1 MTKNLKS
8 TYKLLSLSAL
18 VAIAATSCG
27 SDSFK
32 VKGTIEGADKQPVV
46 LEKADWSGRWQ
57 AVDSTR
63 TSGSGKFDI
72 SFAAPVAPEVF
83 RLRFGDDYVYFPVDS
98 TETVTVN
105 STARAFGH
113 DFTLS
118 GSEQAVD
125 LMAFEKEAMGLAAVA
140 DPDSAARFKR
150 KVFDLYI
157 RDRQGGLISYYVLTK
172 IIDGKPLYDPSDL
185 DDVRYYSAVAT
196 AFRQYKPDD
205 PRTKLLEEVALE
217 GMRRRNSAA
226 GKKAVIE
233 AQELRVVDIIL
244 PDSESAERSLS
255 ELVGKGR
262 PVIVAFTALGLEN
275 APADN
280 RRLNELRSQRGADI
294 YMVCLDADQYA
305 WRTAARN
312 LPWTTV
318 YAAEGANSRA
328 LRDYNVTELPT
339 YFIYNAAG
347 DLTDRCAGVEELA
360 RKL

>member
-1 MTKNLKS
+1 MRKNIKS
-8 TYKLLSLSAL
+8 AYKLLFFSAL
-18 VAIAATSCG
+18 TAVFASCG
-27 SDSFK
+27 SDSFR
-32 VKGTIEGADKQPVV
+32 VKGEIGGADRQPVV

-63 TSGSGKFDI
+63 TNGSGRFDI
-72 SFAAPVAPEVF
+72 TFAAPVAPEVF

-118 GSEQAVD
+118 GSEQAAD

-172 IIDGKPLYDPSDL
+172 IIDDKPLYDPTDPE
-185 DDVRYYSAVAT
+185 DVKYYSAVAT
-196 AFRQYKPDD
+196 AFRQYKPED
-205 PRTKLLEEVALE
+205 PRTKLLEEVAIA
-217 GMRRRNSAA
+217 GMRRRNAAA

-233 AQELRVVDIIL
+233 AQELRVVDITL
-244 PDSESAERSLS
+244 PDTESAMRSLS
-255 ELVGKGR
+255 DLTGNGR

-280 RRLNELRSQRGADI
+280 RRLNGLRAQRGADV

-305 WRTAARN
+305 WRAAARN
-312 LPWTTV
+312 LPWTVV
-318 YAAEGANSRA
+318 YAAEGADA
-328 LRDYNVTELPT
+328 KCLRDYNVTELPT

-347 DLTDRCAGVEELA
+347 DLTDRCASVEEVA
-360 RKL
+360 GKL